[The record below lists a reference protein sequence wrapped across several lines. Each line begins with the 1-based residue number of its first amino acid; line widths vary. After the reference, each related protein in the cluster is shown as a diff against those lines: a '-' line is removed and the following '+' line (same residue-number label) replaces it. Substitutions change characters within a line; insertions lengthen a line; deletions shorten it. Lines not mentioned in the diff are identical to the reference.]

1 MEYLNKVIL
10 QGVVGSVNYSKVADK
25 FRIIFSLCTEYAYKE
40 NGNAFIDVTWHRCV
54 LIDSII
60 DIQKG
65 DKLRVEGRLK
75 QTRYVDSSGI
85 ERSFMDVI
93 VNNYYK
99 IVNEDLKKYYGDEDK
114 TDL

>member
-25 FRIIFSLCTEYAYKE
+25 LHIVFSLCTEYAYKAD
-40 NGNAFIDVTWHRCV
+40 GNAFIDVTWHRCV
-54 LIDSII
+54 LLNNQI

-75 QTRYVDSSGI
+75 QTKYVDSSGL

-93 VNNYYK
+93 VNNYHK
-99 IVNEDLKKYYGDEDK
+99 ISNEDLKKYYGD
-114 TDL
+114 

>member
-25 FRIIFSLCTEYAYKE
+25 FHTVFSLCTEYAYKAD
-40 NGNAFIDVTWHRCV
+40 GNAFIDVTWHRCV
-54 LIDSII
+54 LISDKI

-75 QTRYVDSSGI
+75 QTRYVDSSG
-85 ERSFMDVI
+85 ERSYMDVI
-93 VNNYYK
+93 VNNYHK
-99 IVNEDLKKYYGDEDK
+99 ISDEDLKKYYGD
-114 TDL
+114 